1 MNKELRV
8 KKKIVVLYH
17 GDCRD
22 GFSGAWVAWKKF
34 GKKAD
39 YFGLK
44 YGANNRVELPKG
56 ITNKIVYVIDF
67 SLKKGDQMQQLVKNN
82 KKVVALD
89 HHHDAEQF
97 AQMAHEY
104 VFNNNRSGATVAWS
118 YFYPPKPTPLLLK
131 YVEDL
136 DIWRCRL
143 PYTFEASAYLDLFD
157 HDFLVWN
164 KLAGA
169 FDNKKSRLKIFEKGA
184 ALLEY
189 ENKKIQD
196 LVVKNAE
203 LVKLSKYKVLAVNS
217 PNWASKIGNLL
228 CRKRPPFGIV
238 WSKRGDS
245 VVVSL
250 RSEKGKFDVSQV
262 ARKFGGGGHKAAA
275 AFSVNSLQDLP
286 WKSLK

>member
-1 MNKELRV
+1 
-8 KKKIVVLYH
+8 
-17 GDCRD
+17 
-22 GFSGAWVAWKKF
+22 
-34 GKKAD
+34 
-39 YFGLK
+39 LK
-44 YGANNRVELPKG
+44 YGTNNGVDLPKG

-67 SLKKGDQMQQLVKNN
+67 SLKKGSQMRQLVKNN

-104 VFNNNRSGATVAWS
+104 LFDNNRSGATVAWS
-118 YFYPPKPTPLLLK
+118 YFYPQKPAPLLLK

-143 PYTFEASAYLDLFD
+143 PHTFEASAYLDLFD
-157 HDFLVWN
+157 HDFLTWN
-164 KLAGA
+164 NLVRA
-169 FDNKKSRLKIFEKGA
+169 FDDKKSRLKIFEKGA
-184 ALLEY
+184 TLLEY

-203 LVKLSKYKVLAVNS
+203 LVKLLKYKVLAVNS

-228 CRKRPPFGIV
+228 CRKHLPFGIV

-250 RSEKGKFDVSQV
+250 RSEKGKFDVSKI

-275 AFSVNSLQDLP
+275 AFSVDSLQDLP